1 MTFPEFIQT
10 ILATKLWLKN
20 ANDHPYFPEICR
32 NLSLEIN
39 NYYELSHVEPS
50 YHSRKHFIDVCLAV
64 HLLLL
69 KNEFIT
75 ETEQSSWY
83 LSPIQSWHLLISA
96 MAHDFGHNGLM
107 NQSIHQQEL
116 LSIQGLNAFLDTQIF
131 PGKDICQEVTTAII
145 LATDPKDRAQLMNR
159 IHSSS
164 AVRSFDQ
171 LSMLMV
177 EADLFASTLPKKG
190 VELGNLLSEEISSQ
204 DPQLS
209 EFIKSPKGRLGFLNS
224 VQFLSPQSHIL
235 GAPQILK
242 EAISMTQH
250 HIKETHGN

>member
-1 MTFPEFIQT
+1 
-10 ILATKLWLKN
+10 
-20 ANDHPYFPEICR
+20 
-32 NLSLEIN
+32 
-39 NYYELSHVEPS
+39 
-50 YHSRKHFIDVCLAV
+50 
-64 HLLLL
+64 
-69 KNEFIT
+69 
-75 ETEQSSWY
+75 
-83 LSPIQSWHLLISA
+83 
-96 MAHDFGHNGLM
+96 
-107 NQSIHQQEL
+107 
-116 LSIQGLNAFLDTQIF
+116 
-131 PGKDICQEVTTAII
+131 
-145 LATDPKDRAQLMNR
+145 
-159 IHSSS
+159 
-164 AVRSFDQ
+164 
-171 LSMLMV
+171 MV